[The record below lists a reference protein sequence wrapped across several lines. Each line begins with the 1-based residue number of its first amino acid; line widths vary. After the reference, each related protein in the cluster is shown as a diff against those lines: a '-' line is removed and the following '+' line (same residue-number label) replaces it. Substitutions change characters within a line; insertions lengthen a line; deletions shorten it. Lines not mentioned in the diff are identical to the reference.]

1 MYSNADWLWE
11 RLQWDY
17 GDNGMKLF
25 YISFATDVEFLG
37 ATVIDGLS
45 ETSALDIAT
54 NLGLNPGGQAVVLEL
69 PPDLWEAPDVKP
81 MIGKLF
87 NKEQMRAMGSK
98 SHKDLDE
105 ETKELLECSSYV
117 VDQ

>member
-1 MYSNADWLWE
+1 
-11 RLQWDY
+11 
-17 GDNGMKLF
+17 MKLF
-25 YISFATDVEFLG
+25 YISFATDTDFLG

-54 NLGLNPGGQAVVLEL
+54 NLGLNPGGQAAIIEI
-69 PPDLWEAPDVKP
+69 PTKLWEAPDVKP

-98 SHKDLDE
+98 PAKDLDE
-105 ETKELLECSSYV
+105 ETREALEYHSHV
-117 VDQ
+117 VNQ